1 MRRLAA
7 GLLILGAATPALA
20 GCGASNAIDPAVVA
34 NAADRTAGAGEA
46 RMAMTVQAA
55 GQTVHGT
62 GLMDLRGRRFEM
74 TMQLPGAGAMEMR
87 YLGQVMYMHLP
98 AAARKTVAGGKPWV
112 KIDIVRA
119 LKSKGIDLSGIQS
132 STGGNPSDTLQQ
144 LRGAADVRKVGT
156 ETIRGAKTT
165 HYKATIDLRRAA
177 DRVPAAQRATARQS
191 IDRLVKLTG
200 QTTMPVEAWIDG
212 QGRLRR
218 ETFTQTIKGRTV
230 SGTLDLFGF
239 GDQQAIVAPPA
250 SDTADI
256 TGRTSAALG
265 G

>member
-1 MRRLAA
+1 MRRFAA

-20 GCGASNAIDPAVVA
+20 GCGASDAIDPAVVA

-55 GQTVHGT
+55 GPTIHGS
-62 GLMDLRGRRFEM
+62 GLMDLRRRRFEM
-74 TMQLPGAGAMEMR
+74 TMQIPGAGAMEMR

-98 AAARKTVAGGKPWV
+98 AAARKTVGGKPWV
-112 KIDIVRA
+112 KIDVVKA
-119 LKSKGIDLSGIQS
+119 LKSKGIDISGLQGP
-132 STGGNPSDTLQQ
+132 TGGNPSDTLQQ
-144 LRGAADVRKVGT
+144 LRGAGDVHKVGT
-156 ETIRGAKTT
+156 ATIRGTQTT

-177 DRVPAAQRATARQS
+177 DRVPAAQRAAARQS

-218 ETFTQTIKGRTV
+218 ETFTQTVKGRTV
-230 SGTLDLFGF
+230 SGTIDLYGF
-239 GDQQAIVAPPA
+239 GGQQAIVAPPA
-250 SDTADI
+250 GDTADI
-256 TGRTSAALG
+256 TGRTSAAMG